1 MPTAGIW
8 SFPDQALGEPIINRR
23 QKFARLVAP
32 SLVAPQSRKARGAA
46 QFPGERALPA
56 RPVERL
62 LELTLGRR
70 CGSRRTLQ
78 QKKLAL
84 DPKQLGSCPAFFAPL
99 GADDRLLDRGK

>member
-32 SLVAPQSRKARGAA
+32 SLFAPQSGKARGAA
-46 QFPGERALPA
+46 QLPGERALPA

-62 LELTLGRR
+62 SEVTLGRR
-70 CGSRRTLQ
+70 CGSRRALR

-84 DPKQLGSCPAFFAPL
+84 DAQQLGSCPAFFALL
-99 GADDRLLDRGK
+99 GAGDCLLD